1 MSSIYNPYRKWPT
14 LIGIT
19 GLAGT
24 GKDTV
29 RGMLEDAGYTGF
41 AFADPIRMML
51 RELLISNNISDSY
64 MDCREFKE
72 DIIPELGVSYRQMA
86 QTLGTEWG
94 RSLQPDFWLR
104 LATSYLH
111 GQMDAG
117 GQQFCISDVRF
128 ENEAQW
134 VRNHGGV
141 VWRIERPGT
150 EPVRSH
156 ASEQGVDAITAQLT
170 IFNVGNLGDLYN
182 QVMAALDSEHSNAP
196 PPARAL
202 PYRGEVD
209 IGAVHRTRDKRT
221 T

>member
-1 MSSIYNPYRKWPT
+1 MNQPT
-14 LIGIT
+14 LIGLT

-29 RGMLEDAGYTGF
+29 RTMLEDAGYTGF
-41 AFADPIRMML
+41 AFADPLRAML
-51 RELLISNNISDSY
+51 RELLTGSNIDDKY
-64 MDCREFKE
+64 MDSREFKE
-72 DIIPELGVSYRQMA
+72 AIIPELGVSYRQLA

-94 RSLQPDFWLR
+94 RALQPDFWLR

-117 GQQFCISDVRF
+117 GRQFCISDVRF

-134 VRNHGGV
+134 VRNHDGV

-156 ASEQGVDAITAQLT
+156 ASEQGVDAIKADVV
-170 IFNVGNLGDLYN
+170 IFNVGTVGELYN
-182 QVMAALDSEHSNAP
+182 QVMAALDAGGT
-196 PPARAL
+196 A
-202 PYRGEVD
+202 
-209 IGAVHRTRDKRT
+209 
-221 T
+221 